1 MKGRS
6 LLRATL
12 RYWLGSKVSLSKEMF
27 AGLLG
32 AEAELGKPWRG
43 MRSLQAVRGAP
54 RWNPNV
60 LERRNVVRIL
70 KQKVKDGVGKGDS
83 PKARHGKVAFSV

>member
-12 RYWLGSKVSLSKEMF
+12 RYWLGSNVSLSKEMF
-27 AGLLG
+27 AGLG

-43 MRSLQAVRGAP
+43 IRSLQAVRGAP
-54 RWNPNV
+54 RWNPKV
-60 LERRNVVRIL
+60 LERRNVVRSL
-70 KQKVKDGVGKGDS
+70 EQGKGWGGWGTHQS
-83 PKARHGKVAFSV
+83 SVMIV

>member
-1 MKGRS
+1 MLQVPTASPGSSADSAFTRNPLKGRS

-12 RYWLGSKVSLSKEMF
+12 RYWFGSNVSLSKEMF
-27 AGLLG
+27 AGLG

-54 RWNPNV
+54 RWNPKV
-60 LERRNVVRIL
+60 PERRHVIRSL
-70 KQKVKDGVGKGDS
+70 E
-83 PKARHGKVAFSV
+83 